1 MKVLRIASFATPGLH
16 AEASTCADAYGQT
29 PSFFNWKTLQ
39 LQKLA
44 PQAQAHEAHKV
55 LGKAWREPS

>member
-1 MKVLRIASFATPGLH
+1 MRMAKHYRFS
-16 AEASTCADAYGQT
+16 
-29 PSFFNWKTLQ
+29 NWKTLQ